1 MLVPN
6 LIEIPHVD
14 PINSAFNTTMA
25 RYDRLMIFKL
35 VVIHGYLYNQFVVI
49 GATPGSPEPPSMANP
64 IVVERVER
72 GRQAF
77 IEKSWKA
84 DLERWDNIVKPDSQE
99 NAT

>member
-1 MLVPN
+1 
-6 LIEIPHVD
+6 
-14 PINSAFNTTMA
+14 
-25 RYDRLMIFKL
+25 
-35 VVIHGYLYNQFVVI
+35 
-49 GATPGSPEPPSMANP
+49 MANP